1 MSIGFSAL
9 DVLVREGLL
18 YACIC
23 VEDAQGLKERLR
35 KLCRSGRWLAA
46 LLDDR
51 RRASRGVADG
61 I

>member
-9 DVLVREGLL
+9 DVLCREGFL
-18 YACIC
+18 YPYIR
-23 VEDAQGLKERLR
+23 VEDALGLKARLCE
-35 KLCRSGRWLAA
+35 LCRSGRYLAA

-51 RRASRGVADG
+51 RRASRGVADD